1 MTVMVRIAWLAL
13 GLLGFGFGGRAT
25 AAATGAEIQV
35 LKDIAYAS
43 TGSGDGR
50 RLDLYLPHAREGRQI
65 PVVIWTRGSAWLA
78 QNGKEGAQ
86 WLADELVPRNFAVVG
101 VSIRSSDQ
109 AHFPAQ
115 VHDIKAAIRWL
126 RANAEKY
133 GLDPQHIGIVG
144 DSSGGWTAAMAALTG
159 DAPELE
165 GTEGVLGFSS
175 AVQAAVAFYPPTNF
189 LEMDS
194 WIVRPCSRDI
204 RQAMSAGMALCHKGP
219 QSPESRLLG
228 CAIEQCP
235 EKVHAADPATYVS
248 AADPPL
254 MILHGQ
260 SDPLV
265 PHNQGERLYQ
275 ALALACRDA
284 EFISL
289 PYAGHGPSADFLTK
303 DAVRADATIRTSS
316 SKGCVM
322 TGPAP
327 VLPAFNLM
335 LNFLESNLN
344 R

>member
-1 MTVMVRIAWLAL
+1 VNFMVRITGFAFGVVA
-13 GLLGFGFGGRAT
+13 FGFSVTPAK
-25 AAATGAEIQV
+25 AAPGADIRIV
-35 LKDIAYAS
+35 KDIAYAS
-43 TGSGDGR
+43 AQSGDGR
-50 RLDLYLPHAREGRQI
+50 RLDLYLPRASEGQQI

-86 WLADELVPRNFAVVG
+86 WLADGLVPRNFAVVG

-126 RANAEKY
+126 RANAKKY
-133 GLDPQHIGIVG
+133 GFDAQHIGIVG

-159 DAPELE
+159 DARELE
-165 GTEGVLGFSS
+165 GTEGVIGFSS
-175 AVQAAVAFYPPTNF
+175 AVEAAVAFYPPTNF

-194 WIVRPCSRDI
+194 WIARPCTPDI
-204 RQAMSAGMALCHKGP
+204 GQAMSAGKALCHKGP

-228 CAIEQCP
+228 CSIEQCP
-235 EKVHAADPATYVS
+235 AQVHAADPATYVS

-303 DAVRADATIRTSS
+303 DAVRADATIRSS
-316 SKGCVM
+316 HSNGCVM

-327 VLPAFNLM
+327 VIPTFDLM
-335 LNFLESNLN
+335 LKFLESHLK
-344 R
+344 